1 MCTDDL
7 DAICQMKR
15 LSELAEKYILACRED
30 KDFGKQGRFPNIAG
44 FCRFFGFPGDSLDKI
59 KREYPDS
66 YSALCL
72 IFEDEALNSDVSAS
86 VLSAY
91 LKKRLGYSEEKEK
104 TDSSLS
110 FEQLKLVFEHD
121 IVADGE

>member
-1 MCTDDL
+1 VCTDDL
-7 DAICQMKR
+7 TTICQQNR

-30 KDFGKQGRFPNIAG
+30 VDSKKHSRFPNIAG
-44 FCRFFGFPGDSLDKI
+44 FCRFFGFSADSLEKI
-59 KREYPDS
+59 KSEYPNS

-91 LKKRLGYSEEKEK
+91 LKKRLGYGDEKEK
-104 TDSSLS
+104 TDSSL
-110 FEQLKLVFEHD
+110 ELDKLKLVFEHD
-121 IVADGE
+121 IVTDGE